1 MWYNVNWFKY
11 VLLMLP
17 TFLRK
22 ENLDAYLSSLIV
34 PIAIL
39 HNDFLRNRKNNLDKL
54 KYTGQVCYLRG
65 ALNDKYDPF
74 LRRIT
79 IENPIQVPQNYI
91 YTAQENKDVYLGV
104 MYIEQDFNYEGA
116 DVNFIVN
123 VPSEVWQE
131 YSNYIIS
138 VIELYRLVGKTYRI
152 VEI

>member
-1 MWYNVNWFKY
+1 
-11 VLLMLP
+11 MLP

-152 VEI
+152 VEIWKK